1 MLTISFLVPT
11 LGNRIKELKRLLNSL
26 EQQTIV
32 SFEIVIVVQDNYEEV
47 KYICNTFNNLKILC
61 IKSEK
66 RGLSINRNIGL
77 SYCSGEIIVLS
88 DDDCWYPENAVQN
101 ISKEFKNEK
110 VDVVLTK
117 IYDVEKEQEYKKY
130 DNVTYFI
137 NSKIKLMSRSS
148 IEIAFRNNIKKVGF
162 DESFGLGAYFVCGE
176 EIDFLLKI
184 YENGYKIKYVPIIS
198 VYHPI
203 KICTESDK
211 TKRIIAKGALYAKHY
226 NFVVGILVVFRD
238 LLLKRE
244 NNFLNFCRG
253 YNEFSKRMR

>member
-11 LGNRIKELKRLLNSL
+11 LGNRMKELKRLLNSL
-26 EQQTIV
+26 EQQTIA
-32 SFEIVIVVQDNYEEV
+32 SFEIVIVVQDNYEAV
-47 KYICNTFNNLKILC
+47 KYICNACDNLKILC
-61 IKSEK
+61 IESKK
-66 RGLSINRNIGL
+66 KGLSINRNIVL

-88 DDDCWYPENAVQN
+88 DDDCWYPANAVEN
-101 ISKEFKNEK
+101 IIEEFKNEK

-130 DNVTYFI
+130 DSVTYFI
-137 NSKIKLMSRSS
+137 NSKIELMSRSS
-148 IEIAFRNNIKKVGF
+148 IEIAFRNYIKNIGF
-162 DESFGLGAYFVCGE
+162 DEKFGLGAHFVCGE

-184 YENGYKIKYVPIIS
+184 YEKGYKIKYVPIIS

-203 KICTESDK
+203 KIPNK
-211 TKRIIAKGALYAKHY
+211 INANKKIIAKGALYAKHY
-226 NFVVGILVVFRD
+226 NFVVGILVTFRD

-244 NNFLNFCRG
+244 NNFLNFWRG